1 MDRYPASLKYL
12 VVLLAFLHT
21 LAGGHA
27 YCCDH
32 VHCSEYESGDMA
44 DALLTLR
51 HSHHAHPGGHYDHA
65 HHHATDEPLN
75 SNCCCCQDDPCD
87 HDHGC
92 NGSGQQAISP
102 PRSADDA
109 LEQLQAPI
117 SFFVCTVPVTP
128 PSVSTGF
135 YETVSVP
142 SPALPLRLHLLYGLL
157 LI

>member
-27 YCCDH
+27 YCCVH
-32 VHCSEYESGDMA
+32 VHWSETESGNVTDTI
-44 DALLTLR
+44 LGLR
-51 HSHHAHPGGHYDHA
+51 HSHHAHPGGHHNHS

-109 LEQLQAPI
+109 SEQLQAPI
-117 SFFVCTVPVTP
+117 SFFVFTVPVTP
-128 PSVSTGF
+128 PSIATGIQD
-135 YETVSVP
+135 TVSIP